1 MVEHRSLHGAAKPLE
16 PPRFEQSPPLRIT
29 GLRGRVNEAAA
40 APALWARFAPHFG
53 RVPGAAD
60 RVGYGLCLPA
70 ADGEAGCFDY
80 VAGCAVNDFA
90 GVPADWARVSIP
102 AQRYAVFAH
111 RQHVSK
117 IRDTIDAIFSRWL
130 PGSGC
135 TVVPAGEDRVAFFER
150 YGEGFDPHTGSGDIE
165 VWVPVNS

>member
-1 MVEHRSLHGAAKPLE
+1 MVEHRSLHSAATPLE
-16 PPRFEQSPPLRIT
+16 PPRFEQSPPLRIA
-29 GLRGRVNEAAA
+29 GLRARVDGAAT

-53 RVPGAAD
+53 RVPGEVD

-90 GVPADWARVSIP
+90 GVPADWAQVSIP
-102 AQRYAVFAH
+102 AQRYAVFVH

-117 IRDTIDAIFSRWL
+117 IRDTIDAISRWL
-130 PGSGC
+130 PGSGHEIA
-135 TVVPAGEDRVAFFER
+135 PAGADQVGFFER
-150 YGEGFDPHTGSGDIE
+150 YGEGFDPHTGCGDIE
-165 VWVPVNS
+165 VWVPVKA